1 MICNI
6 TKGNDFYGCVDY
18 VLGGDA
24 RLVSTNMSGDSPT
37 ELAWEFRLVSNKN
50 ERVQKPVLHLSF
62 NPEPDDRPLNGLE
75 YSMITQDLL
84 NGLNLE
90 DNQFL
95 LVEHRDTKFNGKVRP
110 HCHIVIN
117 RVNFDGKCNDDFHD
131 YYRAQ
136 KVLRQIEKDYKLIE
150 RPSSWEVEEK
160 KGPPLRE
167 NETKYIQEAVKQAAS
182 DKPEMPV
189 FIKRLQDNNIDVKCR
204 ITRNGKL
211 QGISY
216 AYNNKAFKGRQLGKS
231 FTHQGIQSQLG
242 VVHKP
247 IHKKQIELL
256 INAPKGD
263 YNSKSES
270 ITDITSVVKPIRPS
284 YKSFVPSIE
293 ETFGTYESN
302 QAKKQLKIEKA
313 KNNNKQVNNIDDN
326 TDAVTPPPQSYKSF
340 VPSIEEVFPIPND
353 NEDEKNN
360 SCEPSDNSQ
369 IVELPEK
376 NESSVHSIQ
385 EAKPEPIEPE
395 PEAVIYAV
403 IIAGY
408 MAAQNTH
415 KIKGNTMKATL
426 SPDAERLTVQR
437 IGSNEVI
444 LSGRYSLSNGGWVI
458 GESKKFTEE
467 EKKQITRL
475 KERSLER
482 VQQPITE
489 KKGFEQ

>member
-216 AYNNKAFKGRQLGKS
+216 AYNNKAFKGRQLGKDY
-231 FTHQGIQSQLG
+231 THQGIQSKLG
-242 VVHKP
+242 VLHKP
-247 IHKKQIELL
+247 LHKKQIELL
-256 INAPKGD
+256 KR
-263 YNSKSES
+263 K
-270 ITDITSVVKPIRPS
+270 
-284 YKSFVPSIE
+284 
-293 ETFGTYESN
+293 
-302 QAKKQLKIEKA
+302 
-313 KNNNKQVNNIDDN
+313 
-326 TDAVTPPPQSYKSF
+326 
-340 VPSIEEVFPIPND
+340 
-353 NEDEKNN
+353 
-360 SCEPSDNSQ
+360 
-369 IVELPEK
+369 
-376 NESSVHSIQ
+376 
-385 EAKPEPIEPE
+385 
-395 PEAVIYAV
+395 
-403 IIAGY
+403 
-408 MAAQNTH
+408 
-415 KIKGNTMKATL
+415 
-426 SPDAERLTVQR
+426 
-437 IGSNEVI
+437 
-444 LSGRYSLSNGGWVI
+444 YS
-458 GESKKFTEE
+458 
-467 EKKQITRL
+467 
-475 KERSLER
+475 
-482 VQQPITE
+482 
-489 KKGFEQ
+489 